1 MQLKDLAK
9 EPQLIKIS
17 LDDKDTVKEY
27 GEPVEFYT
35 WDRQP
40 MSVYLKMAQIDANN
54 TAEIFDTIKNLILD
68 EDGNSVLED
77 NTGLP
82 AQVMIKVLNTVVET
96 LGK

>member
-1 MQLKDLAK
+1 
-9 EPQLIKIS
+9 
-17 LDDKDTVKEY
+17 
-27 GEPVEFYT
+27 
-35 WDRQP
+35 

>member
-17 LDDKDTVKEY
+17 LDDEVTVKEY

>member
-17 LDDKDTVKEY
+17 LDDEDTVKEY

-40 MSVYLKMAQIDANN
+40 MSVYLKMAQIDSNN
-54 TAEIFDTIKNLILD
+54 TSEIFETLKNLILD
-68 EDGNSVLED
+68 EDGKLVLEE

-82 AQVMIKVLNTVVET
+82 AAVMIKVLNTVVET

>member
-17 LDDKDTVKEY
+17 LDDEDTVKEY

>member
-17 LDDKDTVKEY
+17 LDDEDTVKEY

-40 MSVYLKMAQIDANN
+40 MSVYLKMAQIDSNN
-54 TAEIFDTIKNLILD
+54 TSEIFETLKNLILD
-68 EDGNSVLED
+68 EDGKSVLEE

-82 AQVMIKVLNTVVET
+82 AAVMIKVLNTVVET